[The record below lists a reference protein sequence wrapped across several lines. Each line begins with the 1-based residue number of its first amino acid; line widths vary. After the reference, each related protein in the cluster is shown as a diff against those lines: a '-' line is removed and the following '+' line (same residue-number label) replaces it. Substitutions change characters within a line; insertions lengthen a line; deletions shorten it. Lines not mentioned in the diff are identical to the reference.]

1 MVKCKK
7 IHVFSELTESQ
18 CENIEANIHWL
29 EFPKGSVLFG
39 RGDNSSDVYFILNG
53 KFRST
58 SYSFKGKE
66 VSYQDLISG
75 DMFGELSAIDRK
87 LRTTGIIALVDSTV
101 GKMSADDFWRIQI
114 EYPEVMRAVMKRI
127 SELNR
132 SLIIRVFD
140 NAAMTVPNR
149 VRAAL
154 FRLGKENLIGEN
166 VALIENPPTH
176 EEIANFITTHREAVT
191 KELNQLAKDGYIDK
205 VGRKIRI
212 PDLSALEQLI
222 EEQL

>member
-1 MVKCKK
+1 MAKSHQ
-7 IHVFSELTESQ
+7 IHIFSELSESQ
-18 CENIEANIHWL
+18 CEEVQALIHWL
-29 EFPKGSVLFG
+29 EFPKGSVLFR
-39 RGDNSSDVYFILNG
+39 RGDGSSDVYFILSG
-53 KFRST
+53 KCRAT

-66 VSYQDLISG
+66 VTYQDLVPG
-75 DMFGELSAIDRK
+75 DMFGELSAIDHK
-87 LRTTGIIALVDSTV
+87 PRTTGIIALADSTV
-101 GKMSADDFWRIQI
+101 GKMPAGDFWRILI
-114 EYPEVMRAVMKRI
+114 EYPEVMRAVMRRM

-132 SLIIRVFD
+132 NLIVRVFD

-154 FRLGKENLIGEN
+154 FRLGKENTIGEN
-166 VALIENPPTH
+166 VAVIESPPTH

-191 KELNQLAKDGYIDK
+191 KELNQLAKDGYIEK
-205 VGRKIRI
+205 EGRKIRI